1 MGQNFNPN
9 DIFSQMF
16 QGQNLDDLFR
26 QAFGNQMGRQRQ
38 GGHPMDHIFA
48 NMMQG
53 MASGQGGTRVFRS
66 ANGAT
71 TFSFTS
77 FGGPQ

>member
-16 QGQNLDDLFR
+16 QGQNLDDLFM
-26 QAFGNQMGRQRQ
+26 QAFGNQMGRQKQR
-38 GGHPMDHIFA
+38 GNPMEHIFA

-53 MASGQGGTRVFRS
+53 MASGQGGAKVFRS
-66 ANGAT
+66 ANGTT
-71 TFSFTS
+71 TFTF
-77 FGGPQ
+77 